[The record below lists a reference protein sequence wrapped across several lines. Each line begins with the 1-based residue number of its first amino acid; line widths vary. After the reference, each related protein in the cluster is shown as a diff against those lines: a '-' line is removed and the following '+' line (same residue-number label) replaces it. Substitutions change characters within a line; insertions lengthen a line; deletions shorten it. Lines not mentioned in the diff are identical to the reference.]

1 MNWQGLTCLV
11 TGASSGIGRQACK
24 AFAARGA
31 QVIAVARREELLS
44 ALVQELGGGPHAYL
58 VCDVSDLASVRAMAS
73 KAGELSPRVDVLVNN
88 AGIST
93 RGSFLEGTPEG
104 WEQVIRTNLLGAMWC
119 SKELLPLLQAAPRKA
134 KTPVVV
140 NVASMAGRIATP
152 RSPDYAASKHGLVAF
167 SEAIWEEL
175 STIHIRSMV
184 LNPGFTQTDGFPMGR
199 LLSSTSTSWAVMSP
213 GRVVSA
219 MIRGIE
225 RGAFEVRVQWWMH
238 PLYHAAVL
246 GGPLRRV
253 VAASLRKK
261 MRGFGPL

>member
-1 MNWQGLTCLV
+1 ELV
-11 TGASSGIGRQACK
+11 T
-24 AFAARGA
+24 
-31 QVIAVARREELLS
+31 
-44 ALVQELGGGPHAYL
+44 ELGGPPHTYV
-58 VCDVSDLASVRAMAS
+58 VCDVSDPASVRKMAERVS
-73 KAGELSPRVDVLVNN
+73 ELSPRVDILVNN

-93 RGSFLEGTPEG
+93 QGSFLEGTPEG
-104 WEQVIRTNLLGAMWC
+104 WEKVIRTNLLGAMWC
-119 SKELLPLLQAAPRKA
+119 SKELLPVLRAAARKG

-140 NVASMAGRIATP
+140 NVASMAGRIPTP

-184 LNPGFTQTDGFPMGR
+184 VNPGFTQTDGFPMGR
-199 LLSSTSTSWAVMSP
+199 LLRNTSTSWAVMGP
-213 GRVVSA
+213 KRVVSA

-225 RGAFEVRVQWWMH
+225 RGSFEVRVQWWMH

-253 VAASLRKK
+253 IAASLRKK